1 MTDHIEP
8 ETQDRAAGEC
18 EGPFRAGFVSI
29 IGRPNVGKS
38 TLVNELIG
46 QKITITA
53 PRPQTTRH
61 RIHAIKSTPCHQLV
75 LVDTPGLH
83 KGTGKSLNRYM
94 NRAAKSALVDV
105 DVIVFVV
112 EAGKWT
118 GEDEA
123 VARLLQDVNAPIVV
137 AINKIDRIKA
147 KYDLLPF
154 IDKVAQK
161 VAFSAVVP
169 VSAYRKTNLDA
180 LEQEIVKHLP
190 EQPPIFPE
198 DYVTDR
204 PTKFLVAEMIR
215 EKLMRYLGDEV
226 PYGTTVEVERME
238 WDEGEGRWVIHATIM
253 VEREGQKRIVIGEN
267 GQLIKK
273 IGSEARQ
280 DIINL
285 LDARVHLELWVKVKR
300 NWSDDDRALAS
311 LGYNEV

>member
-1 MTDHIEP
+1 MPDVRE
-8 ETQDRAAGEC
+8 EVSC
-18 EGPFRAGFVSI
+18 ENPFRAGFVSL

-38 TLVNELIG
+38 TLTNELVG

-61 RIHAIKSTPCHQLV
+61 RIHAIRSTPCWQMV

-83 KGTGKSLNRYM
+83 QGVRKSLNRYM

-118 GEDEA
+118 REDEN
-123 VARLLQDVNAPIVV
+123 VARLLQSVKAPVIV
-137 AINKIDRIKA
+137 AINKVDRIKA

-154 IDKVAQK
+154 IEQVARKVDFK
-161 VAFSAVVP
+161 AVVP
-169 VSAYRKTNLDA
+169 VSAFRKTNLDA
-180 LEQEIVKHLP
+180 LTEEIVACLP

-204 PTKFLVAEMIR
+204 PTRFLVAEMIR

-226 PYGTTVEVERME
+226 PYGTTVEVEQMQ
-238 WDEGEGRWVIHATIM
+238 WDEAENRWVIHATVM
-253 VEREGQKRIVIGEN
+253 VEREGQKRIVIGEE
-267 GQLIKK
+267 GAMIRK
-273 IGSEARQ
+273 IGSEARR

-300 NWSDDDRALAS
+300 NWSDDNRALAS
-311 LGYNEV
+311 LGYNEA

>member
-1 MTDHIEP
+1 MQ
-8 ETQDRAAGEC
+8 QDNQPSC
-18 EGPFRAGFVSI
+18 EAFRAGFVSM

-61 RIHAIKSTPCHQLV
+61 RIHAIKSTSCYQIV

-83 KGTGKSLNRYM
+83 QGIRKSLNRYM

-105 DVIVFVV
+105 DAVVFVV
-112 EAGKWT
+112 EANKWT
-118 GEDEA
+118 REDEA
-123 VARLLQDVNAPIVV
+123 VARLLSDVKVPIIV
-137 AINKIDRIKA
+137 AINKVDRVKA

-154 IDKVAQK
+154 IEKVANK
-161 VAFSAVVP
+161 VKAKAVVP
-169 VSAYRKTNLDA
+169 VSAYRKINLDA
-180 LEQEIVKHLP
+180 LEQEIVACLP
-190 EQPPIFPE
+190 EQPAIFPQ

-204 PTKFLVAEMIR
+204 PTRFLVAEIIR

-226 PYGTTVEVERME
+226 PYGTTVEVEQMQ
-238 WDEGEGRWVIHATIM
+238 WDEAAQRWVIHATIM
-253 VEREGQKRIVIGEN
+253 VERTGQKAIVIGED
-267 GQLIKK
+267 GRLIKK
-273 IGSEARQ
+273 IGTEARQ

-285 LDARVHLELWVKVKR
+285 LDARVHLELWVKVKS

>member
-1 MTDHIEP
+1 MSQQP
-8 ETQDRAAGEC
+8 EQS
-18 EGPFRAGFVSI
+18 FRAGFVSM

-61 RIHAIKSTPCHQLV
+61 RIHAIKSTPGYQIV

-83 KGTGKSLNRYM
+83 QGIRKSLNRYM

-105 DVIVFVV
+105 DVVVFVV

-118 GEDEA
+118 REDEM
-123 VARLLQDVNAPIVV
+123 VARLLADVKAPVIV
-137 AINKIDRIKA
+137 AINKVDRVRA

-154 IDKVAQK
+154 IDQVAKKVRFK
-161 VAFSAVVP
+161 AVVP
-169 VSAYRKTNLDA
+169 VSAYRKTNLAA
-180 LEQEIVKHLP
+180 LEQEIVTCLP

-204 PTKFLVAEMIR
+204 PTRFLVAEMIR
-215 EKLMRYLGDEV
+215 EKLMRYLGEEV
-226 PYGTTVEVERME
+226 PYGTTVEVEQMQ
-238 WDEGEGRWVIHATIM
+238 WDEDAQRWVIHATIM
-253 VEREGQKRIVIGEN
+253 VEREGQKRIVIGED

-285 LDARVHLELWVKVKR
+285 LDARVHLELWVKVKS

>member
-1 MTDHIEP
+1 MEP
-8 ETQDRAAGEC
+8 KNSPSC
-18 EGPFRAGFVSI
+18 EAFRAGFVSM

-61 RIHAIKSTPCHQLV
+61 RIHAIKSTPCYQIV

-83 KGTGKSLNRYM
+83 QGIKKSLNRYM

-105 DVIVFVV
+105 DAVVFVV
-112 EAGKWT
+112 EANKWT
-118 GEDEA
+118 REDDM
-123 VARLLQDVNAPIVV
+123 VARLLADVKAPVIV
-137 AINKIDRIKA
+137 AINKVDTVKA

-154 IDKVAQK
+154 IEQVSKKVDFK
-161 VAFSAVVP
+161 AVVP
-169 VSAYRKTNLDA
+169 VSAYRKINLEA
-180 LEQEIVKHLP
+180 LEQEIVACLP

-215 EKLMRYLGDEV
+215 EKLMRYLGEEV
-226 PYGTTVEVERME
+226 PYGTTVEVEQMK
-238 WDEGEGRWVIHATIM
+238 WDEAAERWVIHATIM
-253 VEREGQKRIVIGEN
+253 VEREGQKRIVIGEE

-273 IGSEARQ
+273 IGTEARK
-280 DIINL
+280 DIMNL
-285 LDARVHLELWVKVKR
+285 LDARVHLELWVKVKS

>member
-1 MTDHIEP
+1 MREEKSVESHS
-8 ETQDRAAGEC
+8 C

-46 QKITITA
+46 QKISITA

-61 RIHAIKSTPCHQLV
+61 RIHAIKSTPCYQIV

-83 KGTGKSLNRYM
+83 RGVKKSLNRYM
-94 NRAAKSALVDV
+94 NRAAKTALVDV
-105 DVIVFVV
+105 DAIVLVV
-112 EAGKWT
+112 EVNKWT
-118 GEDEA
+118 AEDEM
-123 VARLLQDVNAPIVV
+123 VAKLLADVKAPVIV
-137 AINKIDRIKA
+137 AINKVDQVKA

-154 IDKVAQK
+154 IEKVSQK
-161 VAFSAVVP
+161 VNFKAVVP
-169 VSAYRKTNLDA
+169 VSAYRKLNLDV
-180 LEQEIVKHLP
+180 LEKEIVQCLP

-215 EKLMRYLGDEV
+215 EKLMRYLGEEV
-226 PYGTTVEVERME
+226 PYGTTVEVERMK
-238 WDEGEGRWVIHATIM
+238 WDEASERWIIHATILA
-253 VEREGQKRIVIGEN
+253 EREGQKRIVIGED

-273 IGSEARQ
+273 IGTEARQ
-280 DIINL
+280 DIMNL
-285 LDARVHLELWVKVKR
+285 LDARVHLELWVKVKS
-300 NWSDDDRALAS
+300 NWSDDERALSS